1 MPVGQY
7 APHEHHLVASLLPD
21 PHSLPAKELV
31 TAVSQERVS
40 SQKEREARGDPAL
53 FRIDRMALEISF
65 VVTKS
70 AGGKGGF
77 NLSVITASAGAKY
90 ESQEIHKVSLRFG
103 VESGE
108 KNGATPKPGLLPR

>member
-1 MPVGQY
+1 MPDEQTGVTQD
-7 APHEHHLVASLLPD
+7 LSI
-21 PHSLPAKELV
+21 KELV
-31 TAVSQERVS
+31 TAVSQELIA

-53 FRIDRMALEISF
+53 FRIDEMTLEISF

-77 NLSVITASAGAKY
+77 DLTVITASAGAKY
-90 ESQEIHKVSLRFG
+90 ESQEIHKVTLSFG

-108 KNGATPKPGLLPR
+108 KNSATPRPGLLPR